1 MGLVDLIYPSELFHE
16 EVQNYAESLVQKPA
30 EALAAIRRTITEGG
44 AVSFNEGLKIEYET
58 AVKLAGTKDFAEG
71 IHAFLQKAQA
81 ELGIVTDSLSC
92 LLSECW
98 SDNVRISAQFS
109 ELA

>member
-44 AVSFNEGLKIEYET
+44 AVSFNEGRKIEYET

-71 IHAFLQKAQA
+71 IHAFLQKAQT